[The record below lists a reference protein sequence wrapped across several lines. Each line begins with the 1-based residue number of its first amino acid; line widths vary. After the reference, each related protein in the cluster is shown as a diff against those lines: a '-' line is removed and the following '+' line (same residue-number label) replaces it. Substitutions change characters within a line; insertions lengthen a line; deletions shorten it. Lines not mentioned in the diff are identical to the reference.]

1 MSTEASATRRR
12 GKEGLTANGSSEDLF
27 DGLKKE
33 ENRNQEEQEILP
45 SEDKRETYSDSAPV
59 EQPSMLASLNPRWR
73 NWWIRGMFSLVMI
86 GGFSVIVYL
95 GPFALILLIQCIQI
109 KCYHEIISI
118 GHKKY
123 EKYNLPWFRS
133 LSWYFL
139 GCANFFFYGESITDY
154 FNGNPDPQ
162 VDDASEEVVKTY
174 ITYHRLISYSLY
186 LIGFI
191 LFVLNLKKEHYK
203 VQFSLFGWTH
213 VTLLIVV
220 TQSHLIMQT
229 LFEGL
234 IWFFLPVSM
243 VICNDIFAYIF
254 GFFFGRTPL
263 IKLSPKKT
271 WEGFIGGGVTTVI
284 YGWLI
289 SYFMCQYQY
298 FICPVVFSGSITDF
312 KTTCQP
318 SSLYKLTAFTI
329 PAPVKYLLGFGGLT
343 QDEVWLYP
351 MQFHSIVLSL
361 FSSLIAPFGGFF
373 ASGFKRAFKVKD
385 FGDTI
390 PGHGGLVDRFDCQF
404 LMATF
409 VYVYHSTFI
418 RAPQPHKVLQQVLSL
433 KPEHQLNIYKEL
445 KSSLL
450 RRGIL

>member
-1 MSTEASATRRR
+1 M
-12 GKEGLTANGSSEDLF
+12 
-27 DGLKKE
+27 
-33 ENRNQEEQEILP
+33 
-45 SEDKRETYSDSAPV
+45 
-59 EQPSMLASLNPRWR
+59 
-73 NWWIRGMFSLVMI
+73 
-86 GGFSVIVYL
+86 
-95 GPFALILLIQCIQI
+95 
-109 KCYHEIISI
+109 
-118 GHKKY
+118 
-123 EKYNLPWFRS
+123 
-133 LSWYFL
+133 
-139 GCANFFFYGESITDY
+139 
-154 FNGNPDPQ
+154 
-162 VDDASEEVVKTY
+162 KTY

-318 SSLYKLTAFTI
+318 SSLYKLTTFTI

-433 KPEHQLNIYKEL
+433 KAEHQLNIYKEL